1 MFTRLFE
8 LANVTIAFLDC
19 TNRQNAHGTAGENG
33 VEIVKKIDIAKIAI
47 RISIIDNYISR
58 T

>member
-1 MFTRLFE
+1 MFTRVSE

-19 TNRQNAHGTAGENG
+19 ADRHDAHGTAGENG
-33 VEIVKKIDIAKIAI
+33 VEIVKKIDIAKILM
-47 RISIIDNYISR
+47 RISIIDNYINR

>member
-19 TNRQNAHGTAGENG
+19 TNRQNAHVTARVNG
-33 VEIVKKIDIAKIAI
+33 VEIVKKIDIAKILM
-47 RISIIDNYISR
+47 RISIIDNYISG